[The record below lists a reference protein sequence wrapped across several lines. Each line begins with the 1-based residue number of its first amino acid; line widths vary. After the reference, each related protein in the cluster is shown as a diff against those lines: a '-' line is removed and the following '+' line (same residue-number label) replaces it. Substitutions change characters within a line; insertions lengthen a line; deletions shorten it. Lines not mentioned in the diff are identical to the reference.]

1 MLILQQ
7 AGQFNKLRKSYS
19 IFPALSQ
26 TLIKLHKVP
35 GHVTEVSLFVT
46 KVPSFILRPASS
58 PRFLGGGVCEERLR
72 EGGEGGRGGRDG
84 GVQFE
89 GVLLLASHKLFF
101 PPIVVEVVEF

>member
-1 MLILQQ
+1 MVLLH
-7 AGQFNKLRKSYS
+7 
-19 IFPALSQ
+19 FPALSQ

-72 EGGEGGRGGRDG
+72 GGGEGGEGRGR
-84 GVQFE
+84 
-89 GVLLLASHKLFF
+89 LASHKLFF

>member
-7 AGQFNKLRKSYS
+7 AGQFNKLRWSYS

-72 EGGEGGRGGRDG
+72 GGGEGGRDG
-84 GVQFE
+84 GVQFK